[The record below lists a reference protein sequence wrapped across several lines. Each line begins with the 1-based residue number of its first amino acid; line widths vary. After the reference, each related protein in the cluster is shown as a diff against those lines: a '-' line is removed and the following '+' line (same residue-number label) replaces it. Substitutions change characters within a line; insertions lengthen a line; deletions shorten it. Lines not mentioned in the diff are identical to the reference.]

1 MARCRF
7 EAGAPPTGCNRS
19 VPCSLGI
26 SIWRCPRKDKIIVT
40 EGTYL
45 LHLHALDQDVV
56 LVVLVVVV
64 EKPAVQHDWVVF
76 LGDLVGL
83 REITESIVLAIE
95 LDLRKNATTEGERS
109 FDRLVEAV
117 LVQHWQHAREGKIN
131 EVGMSI
137 WCSVGFTERCREHF
151 IF

>member
-1 MARCRF
+1 M
-7 EAGAPPTGCNRS
+7 
-19 VPCSLGI
+19 
-26 SIWRCPRKDKIIVT
+26 
-40 EGTYL
+40 
-45 LHLHALDQDVV
+45 HALDQDVV

-109 FDRLVEAV
+109 FD
-117 LVQHWQHAREGKIN
+117 
-131 EVGMSI
+131 
-137 WCSVGFTERCREHF
+137 
-151 IF
+151 